1 MSRTNRK
8 YMTES
13 NYREARK
20 GKATAAR
27 ENAIADALPVGAWEV
42 PAAQRLTPEWATY
55 RPSGRGGMLMSSRST
70 GLWSDEIDTDR
81 GVHRRREQRSAQA
94 IAAEA
99 FVPDDATDSV
109 WSDMRAVDA
118 IDPTPVFD
126 ITDEVGYPFDES
138 DELPCCRSFR
148 CVCHMIEGEDY

>member
-42 PAAQRLTPEWATY
+42 PAAQRLTPEWVTY

-81 GVHRRREQRSAQA
+81 GVHRRREARSAQA

-99 FVPDDATDSV
+99 LLPEDDASDSI
-109 WSDMRAVDA
+109 WLAAREADA
-118 IDPTPVFD
+118 DQARYDALETASYYCGYCCIDAHTC
-126 ITDEVGYPFDES
+126 ICY
-138 DELPCCRSFR
+138 
-148 CVCHMIEGEDY
+148 